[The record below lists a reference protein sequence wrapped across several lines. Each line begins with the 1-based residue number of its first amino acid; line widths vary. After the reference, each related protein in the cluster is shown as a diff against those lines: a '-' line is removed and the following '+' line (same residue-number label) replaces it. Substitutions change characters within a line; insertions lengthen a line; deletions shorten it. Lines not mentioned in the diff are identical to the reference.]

1 MHILH
6 SEIGNPILKITK
18 DGNIAVLTVMPLPAG
33 YGVTLGNALRR
44 CLLSSLPGTA
54 VTKMKISGHSHEYTT
69 IDGVKESVFDIS
81 LNIRQ
86 LRLKKHSKGEEFAEI
101 SLKKSGVITAAD
113 LKVSSDVEILDPSQ
127 VIATCDKA
135 DAKKK
140 ILLQIEKGVGYRL
153 ITNDDS
159 AAEEDPENI
168 LLDANFSPILYVK
181 YDVEPARVGEQTN
194 LDKLTLT
201 VETDGS
207 LDGENA
213 LKLAAGILQSYFE
226 LFNSED
232 AYTDE
237 DFTTSFDKLK
247 QQKEAEAQ
255 AASEAKEAAF
265 TPIDILGL
273 SQRTLNALVNGGITS
288 VEQLLETSMT
298 QLSQLRGFGQK
309 AKTELDKILV
319 DRGYVSAMGATIST
333 EEKNINNDDK

>member
-6 SEIGNPILKITK
+6 SEIGNPILKIIK
-18 DGNIAVLTVMPLPAG
+18 DSNVAVLTVTPLPSG

-69 IDGVKESVFDIS
+69 IDGVKESVFDIA

-86 LRLKKHSKGEEFAEI
+86 LKLKKHSKDFEMAEI

-113 LKVSSDVEILDPSQ
+113 IKISSDLEVLDPSQ
-127 VIATCDKA
+127 IIATCNKA
-135 DAKKK
+135 DSKKK
-140 ILLQIEKGVGYRL
+140 IQLQVEKGVGYKL
-153 ITNDDS
+153 ITNEDS

-194 LDKLTLT
+194 LDKLVLT

-207 LDGENA
+207 LDGERA
-213 LKLAAGILQSYFE
+213 IKLASGLLQSYFE
-226 LFNSED
+226 LFNKED
-232 AYTDE
+232 AYSDE

-247 QQKEAEAQ
+247 QQKEQEAKE
-255 AASEAKEAAF
+255 ASEAKEAAF

-288 VEQLLETSMT
+288 IEQLLETSMT

-309 AKTELDKILV
+309 AKTELDKILI
-319 DRGYVSAMGATIST
+319 DRGYISSLSAST
-333 EEKNINNDDK
+333 VENNDSNKSD

>member
-18 DGNIAVLTVMPLPAG
+18 DGNIAVLTVMPLPSG

-86 LRLKKHSKGEEFAEI
+86 LKLKKHSKGEEFAEI
-101 SLKKSGVITAAD
+101 SFKKSGIITAAD
-113 LKVSSDVEILDPSQ
+113 LKVSADVEILDPSQ
-127 VIATCDKA
+127 IIATCDKA

-140 ILLQIEKGVGYRL
+140 IQLQIEKGVGYRL

-181 YDVEPARVGEQTN
+181 YDIEPARVGEQTN

-232 AYTDE
+232 AYSDE

-247 QQKEAEAQ
+247 KQKEEEAQ

-319 DRGYVSAMGATIST
+319 DRGYVSGMGTVAVA
-333 EEKNINNDDK
+333 EEKKRRY

>member
-6 SEIGNPILKITK
+6 SQIGNPILKITK
-18 DGNIAVLTVMPLPAG
+18 NSNVAILTVTPLPSG

-69 IDGVKESVFDIS
+69 IEGVKESVFDIA

-86 LRLKKHSKGEEFAEI
+86 LRLKKHSKEIELAEI
-101 SLKKSGVITAAD
+101 PLKKSGVITAGD
-113 LKVSSDVEILDPSQ
+113 IKVSSDLEVLDPSQ
-127 VIATCDKA
+127 IIATCNKA

-140 ILLQIEKGVGYRL
+140 IQIQVEKGVGYKL
-153 ITNDDS
+153 ITNEDS

-168 LLDANFSPILYVK
+168 LLDANFSPVLYVK
-181 YDVEPARVGEQTN
+181 YDIEPARVGEQTN
-194 LDKLTLT
+194 LDKLILT

-207 LDGENA
+207 LDGEKA
-213 LKLAAGILQSYFE
+213 IKLTSGILQSYFE
-226 LFNSED
+226 LFNKED
-232 AYTDE
+232 AYSDE

-247 QQKEAEAQ
+247 QQKEQEAKE
-255 AASEAKEAAF
+255 ASEAKEAAF

-309 AKTELDKILV
+309 AKTELDKILI
-319 DRGYVSAMGATIST
+319 DRGYISSLST
-333 EEKNINNDDK
+333 GNIENNDSNKSD

>member
-18 DGNIAVLTVMPLPAG
+18 DGNIAVLTVTPLPLG

-54 VTKMKISGHSHEYTT
+54 VTKMKITGHSHEYTT
-69 IDGVKESVFDIS
+69 IEGVKESVFDIS

-86 LRLKKHSKGEEFAEI
+86 LRLKKHSKGEEMAEI
-101 SLKKSGVITAAD
+101 AFKKAGVITAAD
-113 LKVSSDVEILDPSQ
+113 LKTSSDVEILDPSQ
-127 VIATCDKA
+127 IIATCDKA
-135 DAKKK
+135 DSKKK
-140 ILLQIEKGVGYRL
+140 IQLQIEKGVGYKL
-153 ITNDDS
+153 ITNEDS

-194 LDKLTLT
+194 LDKLILT

-207 LDGENA
+207 LDGEKA
-213 LKLAAGILQSYFE
+213 IKLAAGILQSYFE
-226 LFNSED
+226 LFNAED
-232 AYTDE
+232 AYSDE

-247 QQKEAEAQ
+247 KQKEMEAQ

-309 AKTELDKILV
+309 AKTELDKILI
-319 DRGYVSAMGATIST
+319 DRGYVASMST
-333 EEKNINNDDK
+333 GIIESTDSNNSDK

>member
-18 DGNIAVLTVMPLPAG
+18 DGNVAVLTVMPLPAG

-54 VTKMKISGHSHEYTT
+54 VTKMKISGNTNEYTT
-69 IDGVKESVFDIS
+69 IDGVKESTFDIS
-81 LNIRQ
+81 LNVRQ
-86 LRLKKHSKGEEFAEI
+86 LRLKKHSKGEEFAEVA
-101 SLKKSGVITAAD
+101 LKKSGVITAAD

-135 DAKKK
+135 DPKKK
-140 ILLQIEKGVGYRL
+140 IQLQIEKGVGYRL
-153 ITNDDS
+153 ITNEDS
-159 AAEEDPENI
+159 AKEEDPENI
-168 LLDANFSPILYVK
+168 LLDANFSPVLYVK
-181 YDVEPARVGEQTN
+181 YDVEPARVGDQTN
-194 LDKLTLT
+194 LDKLILT

-207 LDGENA
+207 LDGEKA
-213 LKLAAGILQSYFE
+213 IKLAAGILQSYFE
-226 LFNSED
+226 LFNLED
-232 AYTDE
+232 AYADE

-247 QQKEAEAQ
+247 KQKEAEAQ

-288 VEQLLETSMT
+288 VEQLLATSMT

-319 DRGYVSAMGATIST
+319 ERGYVPSMGKTAST
-333 EEKNINNDDK
+333 DKDINNEDK

>member
-6 SEIGNPILKITK
+6 SEIGNPILKIK
-18 DGNIAVLTVMPLPAG
+18 KEGNTAVLTVMPLPSG

-54 VTKMKISGHSHEYTT
+54 VTKMKVSGYSHEYST
-69 IDGVKESVFDIS
+69 IEGVKESVFDIS
-81 LNIRQ
+81 LNVRQ
-86 LRLKKHSKGEEFAEI
+86 LKLKKHSKGEEVAEI
-101 SLKKSGVITAAD
+101 VLKKSGIITAAD

-135 DAKKK
+135 DSKKK
-140 ILLQIEKGVGYRL
+140 IQLFIEKGVGYRL
-153 ITNDDS
+153 ITNEDS
-159 AAEEDPENI
+159 AKEEDPEII

-181 YDVEPARVGEQTN
+181 YDIEPARVGEQTN

-207 LDGENA
+207 LDGEHA
-213 LKLAAGILQSYFE
+213 IKLAAGILQSYFE
-226 LFNSED
+226 LFNLED

-247 QQKEAEAQ
+247 KQKELEAQ

-288 VEQLLETSMT
+288 VEQLLATSMT

-309 AKTELDKILV
+309 AKTELDKVLV
-319 DRGYVSAMGATIST
+319 ERGYVAAVPNVNVKKES
-333 EEKNINNDDK
+333 INTDK